1 MSVRKWNDD
10 DVEYLIA
17 YLDCNDDGVYD
28 IWRVENKSK
37 LVLVNRKDSAMNKYY
52 EVRSPCYISIYALSK
67 FSAITDIFILR
78 SIKKAILKLQ
88 FHSIRRSHQ
97 CEQGFF

>member
-52 EVRSPCYISIYALSK
+52 EMHCLNTITTVEAVKAIEKTKEFNKYSGSLNNLLLRKIIALS
-67 FSAITDIFILR
+67 SNARNI
-78 SIKKAILKLQ
+78 S
-88 FHSIRRSHQ
+88 
-97 CEQGFF
+97 